1 MKRIL
6 LSTAAAL
13 AASGAMAADLPSRK
27 EPPMLTVFAPPTWTG
42 FYAGLNAGYGWGTSS
57 NVPVT
62 AFGSNA
68 SAAAFSGLDGIDL
81 GRNHLL
87 TAFAGAGGISLANMG
102 RAVVDQSGFI
112 GGAQIGYNY
121 QIGSFVIGLE
131 TDIQGSAIRGSGGYA
146 GAGSDAYFLGLRH
159 VEGKDDGD
167 NINPINI
174 ANQNHVGGGEIR
186 AGVDWFGTVRGRLG
200 YVVLPSLMVY
210 GTGGLAYG
218 GVWARQSFSS
228 NTTSSIGAFEGL
240 GPFAGVPVFNQ
251 TLLGAGKVDET
262 KVGWTIG
269 GGAEWKMSDN
279 WSLKGE
285 ALYYDLGSSTINGA
299 GAAAPAINLAGLI
312 GTVAPAYAGYGVVVP
327 GAGPLS
333 VGTQSRVSFDGVI
346 ARVGVNRRFS
356 F

>member
-6 LSTAAAL
+6 LSTVAAI
-13 AASGAMAADLPSRK
+13 AASGAVAADLPSRK
-27 EPPMLTVFAPPTWTG
+27 EAPMLTVFAPPTWTG

-68 SAAAFSGLDGIDL
+68 SAAAFNGLDGIDL

-87 TAFAGAGGISLANMG
+87 TAFAGAGGVSIANMG
-102 RAVVDQSGFI
+102 RAVVDQQGFI

-121 QIGSFVIGLE
+121 QFGRFVVGLE
-131 TDIQGSAIRGSGGYA
+131 TDIQGSAIRGSGRYG

-159 VEGKDDGD
+159 VPGKDDGD
-167 NINPINI
+167 NITPFNI
-174 ANQNHVGGGEIR
+174 ANQNHLGGGSIES
-186 AGVDWFGTVRGRLG
+186 GVDWLGTVRARVG
-200 YVVLPSLMVY
+200 YTVMPTLMVY

-218 GVWARQSFSS
+218 GVWARQQFTS
-228 NTTSSIGAFEGL
+228 NATSSLGSAGWL
-240 GPFAGVPVFNQ
+240 GPFAGLPVFNQ
-251 TLLGAGKVDET
+251 TLVGAGRIDQT
-262 KVGWTIG
+262 QIGWTAG
-269 GGAEWKMSDN
+269 AGAEWMIDTA

-285 ALYYDLGSSTINGA
+285 ALYYDLGSVTMNGS
-299 GAAAPAINLAGLI
+299 GAAAPAINLAGFV
-312 GTVAPAYAGYGVVVP
+312 GPVGVAVP